1 MKELLLTALL
11 GIGIL
16 VLDIL
21 NLKKYVLPFIL
32 FGLAALVGF
41 IAADWGTVETPFGQ
55 TMLVYENV

>member
-32 FGLAALVGF
+32 LALAALVGF
-41 IAADWGTVETPFGQ
+41 IAAKT
-55 TMLVYENV
+55 